1 MTEERQNPASPHEL
15 TLDPKT
21 IDVLIANIIPTS
33 KYFESRFDN
42 LQYQVNE
49 IKEDIKNLE
58 VRMDK
63 RFEQV
68 DKRFEQ
74 VDKRFEQVDGCDFWT
89 PTLSSPLPDAA
100 KVGPQCGVAE
110 FGVGAREGVSDLVGV
125 GTAEERVGM
134 AHSLDF
140 WTPTLSSPTWSSLL
154 VVVNSQ

>member
-74 VDKRFEQVDGCDFWT
+74 VDKRFEQVDKRFEQVDKRFEQVDAQFVSMRAEIKDLEVRMDKRFEQVDKRFEQMDSKLDRDFW
-89 PTLSSPLPDAA
+89 S
-100 KVGPQCGVAE
+100 
-110 FGVGAREGVSDLVGV
+110 
-125 GTAEERVGM
+125 
-134 AHSLDF
+134 
-140 WTPTLSSPTWSSLL
+140 PTLSSPTWSSR
-154 VVVNSQ
+154 VGST